1 MLNELDQELRNRG
14 HRFVRYADDMVI
26 FCKSKASA
34 KQTLTHII
42 PYIEK
47 KLFLKVNR
55 EKTIVSYAGKIK
67 FLGYG
72 FYKSRLGF

>member
-1 MLNELDQELRNRG
+1 
-14 HRFVRYADDMVI
+14 MVI

-34 KQTLTHII
+34 VQALEHII
-42 PYIEK
+42 PYIER

-55 EKTIVSYAGKIK
+55 EKTEVSYAGRIK

-72 FYKSRLGF
+72 FYKNRKMVPLSRPRKEKNA